1 MKFVIL
7 RIQRRKKWNP
17 LDMIPVIVRDQDVRL
32 RSFSAIRR
40 GPTAPQHAQPRAAIQ
55 NKLRAVRSDQLQTRR
70 IAAVAPRRRVYRR
83 RRSAH
88 APETQFGDG
97 IGHCSECKTPECRL
111 VPRQHAGNGKL
122 VSWSQRTE
130 GASIDSRSRSVI
142 VPNKH
147 RKGLH
152 RRHRAGRIRRMA
164 AHSHDHGHAG
174 HSHSPGHSHPTLRPS
189 VLGWAMAATLG
200 LVVAEFFGGVLGR
213 SVALLNDAVHN
224 LSDVPTLGISYL
236 AMRWAERP
244 ADSEK
249 TYGYHRAGTLAAFT
263 NAFVLVLLSLWLGY
277 EAFER
282 IRSPVAVVES
292 WMIWTSVAALVVNG
306 GITLALVRGRGDL
319 NLRSILVHNFGDAL
333 STFAIIAGA
342 LIIHAT
348 GASWID
354 PLLGLAIGL
363 LVLWSSIGILR
374 ESSHILLEG
383 RPLDLRVE
391 DVARAILTVEGVEEV
406 HDVHLWSL
414 GGGHHALSLHAR
426 IPDMHLDE
434 CERLLVSIQR
444 VAAKE
449 FGVEHTT
456 VQLER
461 AGLPAKSGYVM
472 PERAKK

>member
-1 MKFVIL
+1 MV
-7 RIQRRKKWNP
+7 W
-17 LDMIPVIVRDQDVRL
+17 M
-32 RSFSAIRR
+32 
-40 GPTAPQHAQPRAAIQ
+40 T
-55 NKLRAVRSDQLQTRR
+55 
-70 IAAVAPRRRVYRR
+70 
-83 RRSAH
+83 
-88 APETQFGDG
+88 
-97 IGHCSECKTPECRL
+97 
-111 VPRQHAGNGKL
+111 
-122 VSWSQRTE
+122 
-130 GASIDSRSRSVI
+130 
-142 VPNKH
+142 
-147 RKGLH
+147 
-152 RRHRAGRIRRMA
+152 
-164 AHSHDHGHAG
+164 AHSHDHDHSHAG
-174 HSHSPGHSHPTLRPS
+174 HSHSHDHSHAGHCHPTLSPS

-200 LVVAEFFGGVLGR
+200 LVVAEIFGGILGR

-224 LSDVPTLGISYL
+224 LSDVPALGISYL
-236 AMRWAERP
+236 AMRWAQRP

-249 TYGYHRAGTLAAFT
+249 TYGYHRSGTLAAYT

-277 EAFER
+277 EAFQR
-282 IRSPVAVVES
+282 FRSPVEVVES
-292 WMIWTSVAALVVNG
+292 WMIWTSVGALAVNG

-333 STFAIIAGA
+333 SNIAIIVGA
-342 LIIHAT
+342 IIIHAT
-348 GASWID
+348 GAHWID

-391 DVARAILTVEGVEEV
+391 DVARAILKIEGVQEV

-434 CERLLVSIQR
+434 CERLLTSIKQ

-461 AGLPAKSGYVM
+461 AGLPAQSGYVM
-472 PERAKK
+472 PEPAKK